1 MNPEVQNY
9 INQSGAAGVSDTQI
23 RQNLLGAGWT
33 EAAIAEVMGGTV
45 SIPPALHK
53 QKSKGI
59 WFSAI
64 FLAIL
69 NLITFG
75 VLYFVVMLR
84 VYYIALP
91 TWFDIVVFVFP
102 AFFVVG
108 AVWILSLLVRRR
120 VPNGASSLPFEI
132 YCLLFSVILLN
143 LFFVSYS
150 ASAGHGSPVLA
161 FVHLAGVVLV
171 LLIYGSVFKF
181 VSKKRTIIFV
191 LILVALSAWSAV
203 GPKILN
209 NLDSASKNR
218 EMEES
223 VSEVGVPPLVLA
235 TAEEKAKADELG
247 MVYVPEGNFIAGT
260 PKGQKYPESYPLQT
274 IYLSS
279 FYIDKY
285 EVTNKQFQDFIS
297 ANPQWQAKNVKY
309 PLQDGEYLL
318 SFRNNDK
325 VSEDKY
331 QYPVINVT
339 WNSADAFCKI
349 NGKRLPTFAEW
360 EKAAR
365 GTDGRIYSWGNDRIY
380 DQANLCD
387 KNCNLRDR
395 NTSWN
400 DGFAYTAP
408 VGSFPKD
415 VSPYGTYDMMGNVSE
430 FVQDWDGPSSYK
442 EGSYNYFKNMPASNP
457 QGPPAEGSI
466 QKMYRGNDYYNAGN
480 FPVVIYTYHGISP
493 SGTRNDLGFRCAAD
507 VK

>member
-1 MNPEVQNY
+1 MPDINTPVQITPPVKSKKMRYVGIAIVVIVLVIIGWNY
-9 INQSGAAGVSDTQI
+9 RSDILNSLGGKKGFICCT
-23 RQNLLGAGWT
+23 NLPPV
-33 EAAIAEVMGGTV
+33 EPSKIIAE
-45 SIPPALHK
+45 L
-53 QKSKGI
+53 QR
-59 WFSAI
+59 
-64 FLAIL
+64 LQ
-69 NLITFG
+69 
-75 VLYFVVMLR
+75 
-84 VYYIALP
+84 
-91 TWFDIVVFVFP
+91 
-102 AFFVVG
+102 
-108 AVWILSLLVRRR
+108 
-120 VPNGASSLPFEI
+120 ASETPE
-132 YCLLFSVILLN
+132 
-143 LFFVSYS
+143 
-150 ASAGHGSPVLA
+150 
-161 FVHLAGVVLV
+161 
-171 LLIYGSVFKF
+171 
-181 VSKKRTIIFV
+181 
-191 LILVALSAWSAV
+191 
-203 GPKILN
+203 
-209 NLDSASKNR
+209 
-218 EMEES
+218 
-223 VSEVGVPPLVLA
+223 
-235 TAEEKAKADELG
+235 G

-387 KNCNLRDR
+387 KNCSLRDR

-400 DGFAYTAP
+400 DGFVYSAP

-415 VSPYGTYDMMGNVSE
+415 VSPYGAYDMMGNVSE